1 MADVF
6 NTLTVVRTIKTNNHD
21 IAGLVRRLDR
31 ALVEVTKSQSTAIS
45 GTLPFDSVRLKSYIA
60 SAKSYR
66 TWMSSEPFID
76 APATT
81 PLYIEVP
88 CFGQVLTMDND
99 SAWDIAQL
107 LDTAI
112 LELQSADSGRI
123 SNGFP
128 VKEDGTRLDNTLKRI
143 ENLITTFME
152 KVEPMDYP
160 ESSPRFA
167 STGQGNTGLSYT
179 GKAATA

>member
-6 NTLTVVRTIKTNNHD
+6 NTLPVIRTIKTNNHD
-21 IAGLVRRLDR
+21 IAGLVRRMDR

-45 GTLPFDSVRLKSYIA
+45 GTLPFDNVRLKAYIA
-60 SAKSYR
+60 SARSYR
-66 TWMSSEPFID
+66 TWMSGEPFMD

-88 CFGQVLTMDND
+88 CYGQVVPMDND
-99 SAWDIAQL
+99 SAWDVAQL

-128 VKEDGTRLDNTLKRI
+128 VKDDGVRFDRTIERI
-143 ENLITTFME
+143 EKLLLNFME
-152 KVEPMDYP
+152 KVEPVDYP
-160 ESSPRFA
+160 ESSPRAA
-167 STGQGNTGLSYT
+167 STGQGNTGLAYT
-179 GKAATA
+179 GKAAV